1 MNIIICDDR
10 IDDRKNVSDLLS
22 DYGEKKNYEFTIT
35 EYDSG
40 EQLCEDQSALEAC
53 QLLFLD
59 INMQG
64 MDGLKTAMRI
74 KEKYPKL
81 PVVQV
86 TAYMNY
92 ALDGYKVKASRFL
105 LKDNLADR
113 RWQGIPAI
121 AITKNGIMYCACYS
135 GGNGEGKDN
144 YVLVERSKDGGQT
157 WSEPIAVVDPEGYV
171 RAFDACLWVTPNNE
185 LALFWNQSFG
195 GFDGRAGVFLSICK
209 NPEKENLC
217 WTSAIRITDGVM
229 LNKPIIGEH
238 GEWLLSLSL
247 WNNVESDFNQ
257 DCTDRMIK
265 VYATSDKGVSFYKM
279 GEFTMPGRYYDEPMT
294 VQHKDGTLHMLVRL
308 PDGIGEAFSKDG
320 GKNWG
325 HIQKSKFW
333 GPNSRFYFGRLMSG
347 NLLLVNHQI
356 EREDEESKETLFP
369 KRSHLSAWL
378 SEDDGLT
385 WSKPFLLDER
395 EGISYPDVDQDEEGN
410 IYIIYDYLRFKE
422 KQLLLAKITEED
434 ILNGQIKTMGSYLRR
449 IVDQAG

>member
-1 MNIIICDDR
+1 MDELVYELQQL
-10 IDDRKNVSDLLS
+10 KNTKEL
-22 DYGEKKNYEFTIT
+22 EKQKDTALIPANVKTKN
-35 EYDSG
+35 
-40 EQLCEDQSALEAC
+40 L
-53 QLLFLD
+53 
-59 INMQG
+59 
-64 MDGLKTAMRI
+64 
-74 KEKYPKL
+74 EKYE
-81 PVVQV
+81 
-86 TAYMNY
+86 
-92 ALDGYKVKASRFL
+92 RIH
-105 LKDNLADR
+105 R

-320 GKNWG
+320 GKKWG